1 MAEPAAAPPPAAS
14 RGAVPASAAPPASTP
29 PLDDVMLAMD
39 VVDTLRHADQL
50 VERELS
56 SEERD
61 RQLKQRLRQIY
72 AAQGIAVSDA
82 ALDEGVK
89 ALHEER
95 FAYQPAGESFGRRM
109 AMLWIHRRRWLRG
122 VAVAVALAAVG
133 IGGYAVYAVQQQRA
147 ATEQQQALNV
157 TLPKALQD
165 EVERIRAIAKDPA
178 AVATAQTLQAEG
190 TAAVQAG
197 DAKAARAKVSD
208 LQSLRQQLEQSYI
221 IRIVS
226 RPGQPSGAFRIPDA
240 NPNARNY
247 YLIVEAVDNAGQ
259 PVAVPIT
266 SEETGR
272 TERVA
277 TWGLRVSQATFNR
290 VRADKEDDG
299 IIQNNRVGEKRKGFL
314 EPEYTV
320 PVQGGAILSW

>member
-1 MAEPAAAPPPAAS
+1 
-14 RGAVPASAAPPASTP
+14 
-29 PLDDVMLAMD
+29 MLAMD
-39 VVDTLRHADQL
+39 VVDTLRHADQI

-61 RQLKQRLRQIY
+61 RQLKERLRQIY
-72 AAQGIAVSDA
+72 AAQGISVSDA
-82 ALDEGVK
+82 ALSEGVK

-95 FAYQPAGESFGRRM
+95 FAYRPVGESVGRRL
-109 AMLWIHRRRWLRG
+109 AMLWINRRRWLR
-122 VAVAVALAAVG
+122 AVAVVVALVAVG

-147 ATEQQQALNV
+147 ATEQRQALAV

-165 EVERIRAIAKDPA
+165 EVERIRAIARDPA
-178 AVATAQTLQAEG
+178 AVAAAQTLQAEG
-190 TAAVQAG
+190 AAAVKAG

-208 LQSLRQQLEQSYI
+208 LQALRQQLEQSYI
-221 IRIVS
+221 IRVVG
-226 RPGQPSGAFRIPDA
+226 RPGEPSGAFRIPDA
-240 NPNARNY
+240 NRNARNY

-259 PVAVPIT
+259 PVTVPVT

-272 TERVA
+272 TERVT
-277 TWGLRVSQATFNR
+277 TWGLRVSQETFNR

-299 IIQNNRVGEKRKGFL
+299 IIQNNRVGEKRKGVL
-314 EPEYTV
+314 EPDYTL